1 MEQET
6 RKFAIQQAIVLVC
19 ASGVA
24 QKEKAV
30 FELAD
35 KIVDYVNR
43 VGQLTPQTK

>member
-6 RKFAIQQAIVLVC
+6 RKFAIQQAIILVC

-35 KIVDYVNR
+35 KILDYINWGR
-43 VGQLTPQTK
+43 PSAPQTK